1 MKLLLAV
8 APLLLAACAA
18 TPLAPT
24 KPAATTS
31 TAPATATPVPVS
43 IANLGAWH
51 WQLQRATR
59 ADGTAIEALSVPSRL
74 PLQLDFTAQ
83 RIHVSHTC
91 NAMGGGYTVR
101 NQRIDIGPMAHTLM
115 ACADPALTAMDD
127 AAASRLEGSLQ
138 WTLAGTP
145 AAPRLTLRTDAG
157 DTLAFDGT
165 PTAQTRYGSAGE
177 TRFLEVAAQTVPCGT
192 DADAGQCLHVR
203 EVHYDANGLRRGAP
217 GAWRV
222 QRQPIE
228 GYTHTAGTRNILRVK
243 RYSLPAPETDAAW
256 VLDMVVE
263 SALTP

>member
-1 MKLLLAV
+1 MKLLLAI

-18 TPLAPT
+18 TPSTPT
-24 KPAATTS
+24 KPAATTG
-31 TAPATATPVPVS
+31 TAPAASATIPVG

-59 ADGTAIEALSVPSRL
+59 ADGTVIGALSVPSRP

-101 NQRIDIGPMAHTLM
+101 GQRIDIGPMSHTLM
-115 ACADPALTAMDD
+115 ACTDPALTAMDN

-138 WTLAGTP
+138 WTLAGTS
-145 AAPRLTLRTDAG
+145 AAPRLTLRTGAG

-165 PTAQTRYGSAGE
+165 PTAQTRYGSPGE
-177 TRFLEVAAQTVPCGT
+177 TRFLEVAAQTVPCG
-192 DADAGQCLHVR
+192 ADAGQCLHVR

-228 GYTHTAGTRNILRVK
+228 GYAHTAGTRNILRVK
-243 RYSLPAPETDAAW
+243 RYSLPAPETGVAW